1 MGSKKSKSVNQ
12 LQATISKMEVALNTI
27 ANAVVFLG
35 ENHQIEWY
43 NSAFTNLIGATS
55 SIIGNNFCELFPLK
69 QAGKALTFDAYPDLK
84 IINREYETTEYEF
97 VKGDRKLNLKISGN
111 FVEVSKHTSSAIL
124 VIEDV
129 TPQNKS
135 INQEQ
140 EQQEYLSLL
149 KATLESTA
157 DGILVV
163 NRSRNAPIYN
173 QKFLQMWGMPEE
185 LLFPGKEDERLQFLA
200 QQTKDPEEFVA
211 KIWDLFLNRPEAI
224 VLDLVEFK
232 DGRIFERYSQPQWK
246 DREIIGRVW
255 SFRDITEQ
263 KKIEER
269 LRFSQFALDQISDNV
284 ACCDQEGKIYY
295 VNQASC
301 RLVGFSRE
309 ELLGL
314 TVHDL
319 DPNYP
324 KEVWPEHWREL
335 KEKGTL
341 TFETLMRSKTG
352 ELIPIEVSAYYLEFD
367 GKELDFSFS
376 KNITER
382 KQAEEALRRSELRFR
397 RLFENSQVGIV
408 LTRIEDGLILDA
420 NQKFLELTGYS
431 SPDRVIKKKYTTD
444 FYIHQ
449 SDRQTAVN
457 QVLQNGQINNYE
469 VQFRRCDGTT
479 LWLLCSVRLNVE
491 ENCLEGVVTDIT
503 DRKQSEEALRR
514 SELKY
519 RHIFENSLVG
529 IGRSRLS
536 DGLFIDANQP
546 CAEII
551 GYQSAQ
557 ELIGKRRAGEFHVNP
572 NDRTWMISQ
581 MEQNGELRNFEIQLY
596 RQDGGISWGLFSA
609 RINAEESCLEFM
621 IVDISDRKRLEEEVK
636 QSQQFLNSIINN
648 IPLGLFAKDVNNDF
662 RYVLINKNS
671 EKILGFSKEQ
681 GLGLNDYELIP
692 QASADFFRQQDL
704 TVVEQGTLLEV
715 PEMEIATANQEKILS
730 RILKFPLF
738 DSQNRITH
746 LLCISEDI
754 TDRKHREQA
763 LRLIVEG
770 TAAKTGDEFFNTCV
784 RYLASVLRVR
794 YSLVTEFA
802 NETKTKVRTLAIWTE
817 NRLGE
822 NFEYNLQ
829 GTPCESI
836 LSGRTCYYPENLPKL
851 FPKDGD
857 LVTIS
862 AESYLGIPLTN
873 SSGEI
878 LGHLA
883 VMDVKPMTNDPGRE
897 LILRIFAART
907 GAELERKQAE
917 EALESRAKRESLVSC
932 ISRQFIDQELN
943 TALNFTL
950 KAIAHFLGVER
961 SCIFELSEDQKQISL
976 IGEWCAQGIQPL
988 ANYLRLS
995 NPNTLPWFSSNIFH
1009 GELIQVSSIS
1019 DLPPEATAE
1028 RAMLQTQSIKS
1039 LIVAPLIHSSKVIGF
1054 LGADVVKF
1062 TKNWSEDD
1070 ISLLKLVGE
1079 ITAIGIARH
1088 KAEEALRVAKE
1099 AAEAANTAKSTFL
1112 ANMSHELRTP
1122 LNAILGF
1129 AQLMERDAALTARQ
1143 KASLATINRSGEHL
1157 LTLIND
1163 VLEMSKIEAGR
1174 TVLHSI
1180 PFDLHRL
1187 LQTLQEMFQA
1197 RAEAKQLSLEFDI
1210 ATNLPQYVFTDEGK
1224 LRQVLINLLS
1234 NAVKFTETGKVSL
1247 RASANPINQ
1256 ELSERNKHDQI
1267 TLYFEVQDTGRGIA
1281 PEEID
1286 NLFQPFVQ
1294 TTSGAQAREGTGL
1307 GLTISRQFTRLMGG
1321 DIYVKSIL
1329 GVGSTFSFD
1338 IKIALAES
1346 SEVAPL
1352 STNRRVLKIAPN
1364 QPNYRILVVDD
1375 RSENRDI
1382 IAQLLGSIGFEVR
1395 TANNGQEAIACWENW
1410 QPHLIW
1416 MDMRMP
1422 IMDGYEATRQIRN
1435 KANNSSI
1442 FTKIIALTASAFEE
1456 QRTTIITAG
1465 CDDLVSKPFREQVIF
1480 DKLTEHIGVR
1490 FIYAEESENQKAE
1503 ETVVSGKDLKPSDLS
1518 VMPSEWLA
1526 ELHQASL
1533 EVDAEKINQ
1542 LITQIPPSHQLLIE
1556 GLTDL
1561 VRRFCFDEIYE
1572 LTEN

>member
-1 MGSKKSKSVNQ
+1 MGNRKSKSGNQ
-12 LQATISKMEVALNTI
+12 LQATISKMEVALNAI
-27 ANAVVFLG
+27 ADAVVFLDQ
-35 ENHQIEWY
+35 NHQIEWC
-43 NSAFTNLIGATS
+43 NSAFTRLIKAS
-55 SIIGNNFCELFPLK
+55 ASIVGSNFCELLPLQ
-69 QAGKALTFDAYPDLK
+69 QAENPLTSDAYPDRK
-84 IINREYETTEYEF
+84 IINGEYETTVYEF
-97 VKGDRKLNLKISGN
+97 IQNDNKLNLKISGN
-111 FVEVSKHTSSAIL
+111 LVEVSNNIPAVIL

-129 TPQNKS
+129 TPQTQS
-135 INQEQ
+135 TNQSQ

-149 KATLESTA
+149 QATLESTA

-185 LLFPGKEDERLQFLA
+185 LLLPGREDERLQFLA
-200 QQTKDPEEFVA
+200 QQTKDPEDFIA
-211 KIWDLFLNRPEAI
+211 KIWDLFINHPEA
-224 VLDLVEFK
+224 VALDFVEFK
-232 DGRIFERYSQPQWK
+232 DDRIFERYSQPQWK
-246 DREIIGRVW
+246 DQEIIGRVW

-263 KKIEER
+263 KKTEER

-284 ACCDQEGKIYY
+284 GCCDEEGRIYY

-301 RLVGFSRE
+301 RLLGFPRE

-314 TVHDL
+314 TVHDI

-324 KEVWPEHWREL
+324 KEIWPEHWQEL
-335 KEKGTL
+335 KEKGSL
-341 TFETLMRSKTG
+341 TFESIIRSKTG
-352 ELIPIEVSAYYLEFD
+352 DLIPIEVSAYYLEFD
-367 GKELDFSFS
+367 GKGLDFSFS

-382 KQAEEALRRSELRFR
+382 KQAEAALRRSELRFR
-397 RLFENSQVGIV
+397 RLFENSQVGIL

-420 NQKFLELTGYS
+420 NQKFIELTGYD
-431 SPDRVIKKKYTTD
+431 SPDQVIKKKYTRD
-444 FYIHQ
+444 FYIHEG
-449 SDRQTAVN
+449 DRQFAVN
-457 QVLQNGQINNYE
+457 QVLQNGQLHNYE
-469 VQFRRCDGTT
+469 VQFRRRDGTI

-536 DGLFIDANQP
+536 DGLFLDANQP

-551 GYQSAQ
+551 GYKSAK
-557 ELIGKRRAGEFHVNP
+557 ELIGKRRAGEFHVNS

-596 RQDGGISWGLFSA
+596 RQDGGTSWGLFSA

-636 QSQQFLNSIINN
+636 QSQQFLDTIINN
-648 IPLGLFAKDVNNDF
+648 IPLGLFAKDNNNDF
-662 RYVLINKNS
+662 RYVLINKNA
-671 EKILGFSKEQ
+671 EKILGFTKEQ
-681 GLGLNDYELIP
+681 GLGFNDHELIP
-692 QASADFFRQQDL
+692 QKSADFFRQQDL
-704 TVVEQGTLLEV
+704 TVVEQGTLLED
-715 PEMEIATANQEKILS
+715 PEMEITTANQEKILS

-770 TAAKTGDEFFNTCV
+770 TAAKTGDEFFNSCV

-794 YSLVTEFA
+794 YSLVTQFT
-802 NETKTKVRTLAIWTE
+802 NETKTKVRTLAIWAE
-817 NRLGE
+817 NRLKE
-822 NFEYNLQ
+822 NFEYNWR

-836 LSGRTCYYPENLPKL
+836 LLGQTCYYPQNIQKL
-851 FPKDGD
+851 FPNDRD
-857 LVTIS
+857 LATIA

-883 VMDVKPMTNDPGRE
+883 VMDVKPMENDPGRE
-897 LILRIFAART
+897 LILRIFAARA

-917 EALESRAKRESLVSC
+917 EAIESRAKRESLVSC
-932 ISRQFIDQELN
+932 ISRQFIDQDVN

-950 KAIAHFLGVER
+950 KAIAKFLEVER
-961 SCIFELSEDQKQISL
+961 SCIFELSENQKQIFL
-976 IGEWCAQGIQPL
+976 IGEWYAEGIQPL
-988 ANYLRLS
+988 ASYLRSS
-995 NPNTLPWFSSNIFH
+995 NPNTLPWFSSKIFH
-1009 GELIQVSSIS
+1009 GQVIQISSIS

-1028 RAMLQTQSIKS
+1028 KAMLQTQLIQS
-1039 LIVAPLIHSSKVIGF
+1039 LIVAPLVHSSKVIGF
-1054 LGADVVKF
+1054 LGADVVNYA
-1062 TKNWSEDD
+1062 KNWSEDD

-1099 AAEAANTAKSTFL
+1099 AAEAANNAKSTFL

-1174 TVLHSI
+1174 TVLNSLA
-1180 PFDLHRL
+1180 FDLHRL
-1187 LQTLQEMFQA
+1187 LQTLQQMFLV
-1197 RAEAKQLSLEFDI
+1197 RAEAKQLSLQFDI
-1210 ATNLPQYVFTDEGK
+1210 AENLPQYVFTDEGK
-1224 LRQVLINLLS
+1224 LRQVLLNLLS
-1234 NAVKFTETGKVSL
+1234 NAVKFTEKGEVTL
-1247 RASANPINQ
+1247 RASANLTNQ
-1256 ELSERNKHDQI
+1256 ELSTKNNPEQI
-1267 TLYFEVQDTGRGIA
+1267 TVYFEVQDTGRGIA
-1281 PEEID
+1281 PEEIES
-1286 NLFQPFVQ
+1286 LFQPFVQ
-1294 TTSGAQAREGTGL
+1294 TTSGTQAREGTGL
-1307 GLTISRQFTRLMGG
+1307 GLTISRQFIRLMGG
-1321 DIYVKSIL
+1321 DIQVNSIL
-1329 GVGSTFSFD
+1329 GVGSIFSFD
-1338 IKIALAES
+1338 IKITLAEP

-1352 STNRRVLKIAPN
+1352 LTNRRVLKIAPN

-1375 RSENRDI
+1375 RAENRDI
-1382 IAQLLGSIGFEVR
+1382 IAQLLGSIGFEIR
-1395 TANNGQEAIACWENW
+1395 TANNGQEAIATWENW

-1422 IMDGYEATRQIRN
+1422 IMDGYEATRQIRK
-1435 KANNSSI
+1435 KANI
-1442 FTKIIALTASAFEE
+1442 TTTFTKIIALTASAFEE
-1456 QRTTIITAG
+1456 QRTTILAAG
-1465 CDDLVSKPFREQVIF
+1465 CDDFVSKPFREQVIF

-1490 FIYAEESENQKAE
+1490 FIYAEESEDQTPE
-1503 ETVVSGKDLKPSDLS
+1503 ETISGKDLKPSDLS
-1518 VMPSEWLA
+1518 VMPSEWLT

-1542 LITQIPPSHQLLIE
+1542 LITQIPSSHQLLIE

>member
-1 MGSKKSKSVNQ
+1 MGGKKSKSVNQ
-12 LQATISKMEVALNTI
+12 LQATISKMEVALNAI
-27 ANAVVFLG
+27 ADAVVFLG
-35 ENHQIEWY
+35 KNHQIQWC
-43 NSAFTNLIGATS
+43 NSAFTRLIKASS
-55 SIIGNNFCELFPLK
+55 SIVGSNFCELLPLEK
-69 QAGKALTFDAYPDLK
+69 GETPLSSDAYPHLK
-84 IINREYETTEYEF
+84 IINGEYEATVYEF
-97 VKGDRKLNLKISGN
+97 LQGDNKLNLKISGN
-111 FVEVSKHTSSAIL
+111 LVEVSNKIPAVIL

-129 TPQNKS
+129 TPPTQS
-135 INQEQ
+135 SNQSQ

-149 KATLESTA
+149 QATLESTA

-173 QKFLQMWGMPEE
+173 QKFLQMWGMSEE
-185 LLFPGKEDERLQFLA
+185 LLFPGREDERLQFLA
-200 QQTKDPEEFVA
+200 QQTKDPEDFIA
-211 KIWDLFLNRPEAI
+211 KVWDLFINHPEAI
-224 VLDLVEFK
+224 VLDFVEFK

-263 KKIEER
+263 KKTEER

-284 ACCDQEGKIYY
+284 GCCDEEGKIYY

-301 RLVGFSRE
+301 RLLGFPRE

-314 TVHDL
+314 TVHDI

-324 KEVWPEHWREL
+324 KEVWPEHWQEL
-335 KEKGTL
+335 KEKGNL
-341 TFETLMRSKTG
+341 TFETTILSKTG
-352 ELIPIEVSAYYLEFD
+352 EIIPVEVSAYYLEFD
-367 GKELDFSFS
+367 GKGLDFSLS
-376 KNITER
+376 RNITER
-382 KQAEEALRRSELRFR
+382 KQAEAALRRSELRFR

-420 NQKFLELTGYS
+420 NQKFIELTGYS

-449 SDRQTAVN
+449 GDRQTAVDR
-457 QVLQNGQINNYE
+457 VLKHGQLHNYE
-469 VQFRRCDGTT
+469 VQFRRRDGTL

-491 ENCLEGVVTDIT
+491 ENCLEGVVTDIS

-514 SELKY
+514 SEIKY

-536 DGLFIDANQP
+536 DGLFLDANQP

-551 GYQSAQ
+551 GYKSAK

-572 NDRTWMISQ
+572 NDRSWMISQ
-581 MEQNGELRNFEIQLY
+581 MEQNGEIRNFEIQLY

-609 RINAEESCLEFM
+609 RINPEESCLEFM

-636 QSQQFLNSIINN
+636 QSQQFLDTIINN
-648 IPLGLFAKDVNNDF
+648 IPLGLFAKDNNNDF
-662 RYVLINKNS
+662 RYVLINKNA
-671 EKILGFSKEQ
+671 EKILGFTKEQ
-681 GLGLNDYELIP
+681 ALGLNDHELIP
-692 QASADFFRQQDL
+692 QESADFFRQQDL

-715 PEMEIATANQEKILS
+715 PEMEINTANQEKILS

-770 TAAKTGDEFFNTCV
+770 TAAKTGDEFFNSCV

-802 NETKTKVRTLAIWTE
+802 NETKTRVRTLAIWTE
-817 NRLGE
+817 NKLGE
-822 NFEYNLQ
+822 NFEYNLC
-829 GTPCESI
+829 GTPCETI
-836 LSGRTCYYPENLPKL
+836 LLGQTCYYPENIQDL
-851 FPKDGD
+851 FPGD
-857 LVTIS
+857 RDLTTIG

-873 SSGEI
+873 SLGEI

-883 VMDVKPMTNDPGRE
+883 VMDVKTMENDPGRE
-897 LILRIFAART
+897 LILRIFAARA

-917 EALESRAKRESLVSC
+917 EALERRARRESLVSC
-932 ISRQFIDQELN
+932 ISRQFIDQDVN
-943 TALNFTL
+943 TALKFTL
-950 KAIAHFLGVER
+950 EAIAKFLEVER

-976 IGEWCAQGIQPL
+976 IDEWRAERITPL
-988 ANYLRLS
+988 ANYLRIA
-995 NPNTLPWFSSNIFH
+995 NPNTLPWFSQKIFH
-1009 GELIQVSSIS
+1009 GQIVHISSIS
-1019 DLPPEATAE
+1019 ELPTEATAE
-1028 RAMLQTQSIKS
+1028 RTMLQSQAIKS
-1039 LIVAPLIHSSKVIGF
+1039 LIIAPLIHSSKVIGF
-1054 LGADVVKF
+1054 IGADVVNFAKI
-1062 TKNWSEDD
+1062 WSADD
-1070 ISLLKLVGE
+1070 ISLLRLVGE

-1088 KAEEALRVAKE
+1088 QAEEALRVAKE

-1180 PFDLHRL
+1180 PFDLHQL
-1187 LQTLQEMFQA
+1187 LQTLQEMFQV
-1197 RAEAKQLSLEFDI
+1197 RAEAKQLSLQFDI
-1210 ATNLPQYVFTDEGK
+1210 ATDLPQYVFTDEGK

-1234 NAVKFTETGKVSL
+1234 NAVKFTETGEVTL
-1247 RASANPINQ
+1247 RASANTINQ
-1256 ELSERNKHDQI
+1256 EEI
-1267 TLYFEVQDTGRGIA
+1267 TLYFEVQDTGRGIS

-1294 TTSGAQAREGTGL
+1294 TASGTQAREGTGL
-1307 GLTISRQFTRLMGG
+1307 GLTISRQFIRLMGG
-1321 DIYVKSIL
+1321 DIQVNSIL
-1329 GVGSTFSFD
+1329 GVGSTFSFN
-1338 IKIALAES
+1338 IQITLADS

-1352 STNRRVLKIAPN
+1352 LSNRRVLKIAPN
-1364 QPNYRILVVDD
+1364 QITYRILVVDD

-1382 IAQLLGSIGFEVR
+1382 IAQLLGSVGLEVR
-1395 TANNGQEAIACWENW
+1395 TANNGLEAIATWENW

-1422 IMDGYEATRQIRN
+1422 IMDGYEATRQIRK
-1435 KANNSSI
+1435 KANNNSP
-1442 FTKIIALTASAFEE
+1442 FPKIIALTASAFEE
-1456 QRTTIITAG
+1456 QRTTILAAG

-1490 FIYAEESENQKAE
+1490 FIYAEESEAQNPE
-1503 ETVVSGKDLKPSDLS
+1503 ETVGSGRDLKSSDLLI
-1518 VMPSEWLA
+1518 MPSEWIA

-1533 EVDAEKINQ
+1533 EVDSEKINQ
-1542 LITQIPPSHQLLIE
+1542 LISQIPSSHQLLID

>member
-1 MGSKKSKSVNQ
+1 MGKRKSKSVNQ
-12 LQATISKMEVALNTI
+12 LQATISKMEVALNAI
-27 ANAVVFLG
+27 ADAVVFVG
-35 ENHQIEWY
+35 ENHQIEWC
-43 NSAFTNLIGATS
+43 NSAFTCLTGANSAIIGANLS
-55 SIIGNNFCELFPLK
+55 ELLPLQ
-69 QAGKALTFDAYPDLK
+69 QAGKLLSTDAYPNFK
-84 IINREYETTEYEF
+84 IINEEYETTVYQF
-97 VKGDRKLNLKISGN
+97 VQGNTKVNLKISGN
-111 FVEVSKHTSSAIL
+111 LVKITNDIPSVILAIENLNQSSKST
-124 VIEDV
+124 V
-129 TPQNKS
+129 
-135 INQEQ
+135 QEQ

-149 KATLESTA
+149 QATLESTA

-200 QQTKDPEEFVA
+200 QQTKDPEDFITKV
-211 KIWDLFLNRPEAI
+211 WDLFINHPEVV

-246 DREIIGRVW
+246 DQEIIGRVW

-263 KKIEER
+263 KKTEER

-284 ACCDQEGKIYY
+284 ACCDREGKIYY

-324 KEVWPEHWREL
+324 KEIWPEHWREL

-341 TFETLMRSKTG
+341 TFETMMRSKTG
-352 ELIPIEVSAYYLEFD
+352 DLIPIEVSAYYLEFD

-382 KQAEEALRRSELRFR
+382 KEAEAALRRSELRFR

-420 NQKFLELTGYS
+420 NQKFIELTGYT
-431 SPDRVIKKKYTTD
+431 SPEQVIKKKYTTD

-449 SDRQTAVN
+449 GDRQWAVN
-457 QVLQNGQINNYE
+457 QVLQNGQLHNYE
-469 VQFRRCDGTT
+469 VQFRRQDGTL

-491 ENCLEGVVTDIT
+491 ENCLEGVVTDIS
-503 DRKQSEEALRR
+503 DRKLSEEALRR

-536 DGLFIDANQP
+536 DGLFLDANQP

-551 GYQSAQ
+551 GYQSAK

-572 NDRTWMISQ
+572 NDRSWMISQ
-581 MEQNGELRNFEIQLY
+581 MEQYGEIRNFEIQLY

-609 RINAEESCLEFM
+609 RINTEESCLEFM

-636 QSQQFLNSIINN
+636 QSQQFLDTIINN
-648 IPLGLFAKDVNNDF
+648 IPLGLFAKDINNDF
-662 RYVLINKNS
+662 RYVLINKNA
-671 EKILGFSKEQ
+671 EKLLGASKEQ
-681 GLGLNDYELIP
+681 ALGLNDYELIS
-692 QASADFFRQQDL
+692 QELAEFIHEKDL
-704 TVVEQGTLLEV
+704 TVVEQGTLLEI
-715 PEMEIATANQEKILS
+715 PEIEVTPPNQETILT

-754 TDRKHREQA
+754 TERKHREQA

-770 TAAKTGDEFFNTCV
+770 TAAKTGDEFFNSCV

-794 YSLVTEFA
+794 YSLVSEFA
-802 NETKTKVRTLAIWTE
+802 NETKTRVRTLAIWAE
-817 NRLGE
+817 NKLGE
-822 NFEYNLQ
+822 NFEYNLR

-836 LSGRTCYYPENLPKL
+836 LLGQTCYYPQNIQSL
-851 FPKDGD
+851 FPGD
-857 LVTIS
+857 RDLATIG

-873 SSGEI
+873 SSGET

-883 VMDVKPMTNDPGRE
+883 VMDVKPMENDPGRE
-897 LILRIFAART
+897 LILRIFAARA

-917 EALESRAKRESLVSC
+917 EALERRARRESLVSC
-932 ISRQFIDQELN
+932 ISRQFIDQDVS

-950 KAIAHFLGVER
+950 KAIGQFLEVER
-961 SCIFELSEDQKQISL
+961 TCIFELSEDQKQIS
-976 IGEWCAQGIQPL
+976 IIDEWCAEGIQPL
-988 ANYLRLS
+988 ANYLRVA
-995 NPNTLPWFSSNIFH
+995 NPNILPWFSHNIFH
-1009 GELIQVSSIS
+1009 GQIITISSIS
-1019 DLPPEATAE
+1019 ELPPEATAE
-1028 RAMLQTQSIKS
+1028 RTMLQFQSIQS
-1039 LIVAPLIHSSKVIGF
+1039 LIIAPLIHSSKVIGF

-1062 TKNWSEDD
+1062 AKNWSQDD
-1070 ISLLKLVGE
+1070 ISLLKLIGE
-1079 ITAIGIARH
+1079 IIAIGIARH
-1088 KAEEALRVAKE
+1088 QAEEALRVAKE
-1099 AAEAANTAKSTFL
+1099 AAEAANNAKSAFL

-1129 AQLMERDAALTARQ
+1129 AQLMERDTALTARQ

-1163 VLEMSKIEAGR
+1163 VLEMSKIEAGK
-1174 TVLHSI
+1174 TVLNSI

-1187 LQTLQEMFQA
+1187 LQTLQGMFQV
-1197 RAEAKQLSLEFDI
+1197 RAEAKQLSLKFDL
-1210 ATNLPQYVFTDEGK
+1210 AADLPQYIFTDEGK
-1224 LRQVLINLLS
+1224 VRQVLINLLS
-1234 NAVKFTETGKVSL
+1234 NAVKFTETGEVTL
-1247 RASANPINQ
+1247 RALTKYRNQ
-1256 ELSERNKHDQI
+1256 EEI

-1294 TTSGAQAREGTGL
+1294 TSSGTQAREGTGL
-1307 GLTISRQFTRLMGG
+1307 GLTISRQFIRLMGG
-1321 DIYVKSIL
+1321 DIQVNSIL
-1329 GVGSTFSFD
+1329 GAGSTFSFE
-1338 IKIALAES
+1338 IQVTLAKS
-1346 SEVAPL
+1346 SEVSPL
-1352 STNRRVLKIAPN
+1352 LTNRRVLKIAPN
-1364 QPNYRILVVDD
+1364 QITYRILVVDD

-1382 IAQLLGSIGFEVR
+1382 IAQLLGSIGLEVR
-1395 TANNGQEAIACWENW
+1395 TANNGLEAIATWENW

-1422 IMDGYEATRQIRN
+1422 IMDGYEATRQIRR
-1435 KANNSSI
+1435 KANHNSA
-1442 FTKIIALTASAFEE
+1442 FPKIIALTASAFEE
-1456 QRTTIITAG
+1456 QRTTILTAG

-1490 FIYAEESENQKAE
+1490 FIYAEESDNQNPE
-1503 ETVVSGKDLKPSDLS
+1503 ETVGSGKNLKPSDLS
-1518 VMPSEWLA
+1518 VMPTEWIA
-1526 ELHQASL
+1526 EMHQASL
-1533 EVDAEKINQ
+1533 EVDGEKITQ
-1542 LITQIPPSHQLLIE
+1542 LITQIPPSYQFLAE
-1556 GLTDL
+1556 GLADL
-1561 VRRFCFDEIYE
+1561 VYRFCFDEIYE

>member
-1 MGSKKSKSVNQ
+1 MGSKKSKSVNR
-12 LQATISKMEVALNTI
+12 LQATVSKMEVALNAI

-35 ENHQIEWY
+35 ENHQVEWC
-43 NSAFTNLIGATS
+43 NSAFTRLIKAS
-55 SIIGNNFCELFPLK
+55 SSVIGSNFCELLPLN
-69 QAGKALTFDAYPDLK
+69 QGGKSLSSNAYPDLK
-84 IINREYETTEYEF
+84 TRNGKYETTVYQF
-97 VKGDRKLNLKISGN
+97 RQGNNNLNLKISADL
-111 FVEVSKHTSSAIL
+111 VEASNNIPTVIL

-129 TPQNKS
+129 TCLTKS
-135 INQEQ
+135 TNQEK

-149 KATLESTA
+149 QATLESTA

-173 QKFLQMWGMPEE
+173 QKFLQLWGIPEE
-185 LLFPGKEDERLQFLA
+185 LLLPGKEDERLQFLA
-200 QQTKDPEEFVA
+200 QQTKNPEDFIA
-211 KIWDLFLNRPEAI
+211 KIWDLFINHPEAV

-246 DREIIGRVW
+246 DQEIIGRVW

-263 KKIEER
+263 KKTEER

-284 ACCDQEGKIYY
+284 ACCDREGKIYY
-295 VNQASC
+295 VNQAAC

-309 ELLGL
+309 ELMGL

-324 KEVWPEHWREL
+324 KEAWPEHWREL

-341 TFETLMRSKTG
+341 TFETMMRSKTG
-352 ELIPIEVSAYYLEFD
+352 NLTPIEVSAYYLEFD
-367 GKELDFSFS
+367 GKGLDFSFS
-376 KNITER
+376 RNIAER
-382 KQAEEALRRSELRFR
+382 KQAEEALRRSELKFR
-397 RLFENSQVGIV
+397 RLFENSLVGIV

-420 NQKFLELTGYS
+420 NQKFIELTGYS
-431 SPDRVIKKKYTTD
+431 SLDQVIKKKYTTD

-449 SDRQTAVN
+449 GDRQTAVN
-457 QVLQNGQINNYE
+457 QVLQNGELHNYE
-469 VQFRRCDGTT
+469 VQFRRRDGTIF
-479 LWLLCSVRLNVE
+479 WLLCSVRLNVE
-491 ENCLEGVVTDIT
+491 ENCLEGVVTDIS

-536 DGLFIDANQP
+536 DGLFLDANQP

-551 GYQSAQ
+551 GYKSAE

-572 NDRTWMISQ
+572 NDRHWMISQ

-636 QSQQFLNSIINN
+636 QSQQFLDTIINN
-648 IPLGLFAKDVNNDF
+648 IPLGLFAKDINNDF
-662 RYVLINKNS
+662 RYVLINKNA
-671 EKILGFSKEQ
+671 EKILGAPKERAI
-681 GLGLNDYELIP
+681 GLNDYELIP
-692 QASADFFRQQDL
+692 QASADFIRQKDL
-704 TVVEQGTLLEV
+704 TVVEQGTLLEI
-715 PEMEIATANQEKILS
+715 PEMEVPTANQEKILI
-730 RILKFPLF
+730 RLLKFPLF
-738 DSQNRITH
+738 DSQKRITH
-746 LLCISEDI
+746 LLCVSEDI

-770 TAAKTGDEFFNTCV
+770 TAAKTGDEFFNSCV

-817 NRLGE
+817 NKLEE
-822 NFEYNLQ
+822 NFEYDLC

-836 LSGRTCYYPENLPKL
+836 LLGQTCYYPENIQTL
-851 FPKDGD
+851 FPGD
-857 LVTIS
+857 RDLAGIG

-873 SSGEI
+873 SLGEI

-883 VMDVKPMTNDPGRE
+883 VMDIKPMENDPGRE
-897 LILRIFAART
+897 LILRIFAARA

-917 EALESRAKRESLVSC
+917 EAIERRARRESLVSC
-932 ISRQFIDQELN
+932 ISRQFIDQDVN

-950 KAIAHFLGVER
+950 KAIAQFLQVER

-976 IGEWCAQGIQPL
+976 IGEWRAERIKPL
-988 ANYLRLS
+988 ANYLRIS
-995 NPNTLPWFSSNIFH
+995 NPNTLPWFSQKIFH
-1009 GELIQVSSIS
+1009 GQIVQITSIY

-1028 RAMLQTQSIKS
+1028 RAMLQSQSIQS
-1039 LIVAPLIHSSKVIGF
+1039 LVIAPLIHSSKVIGF
-1054 LGADVVKF
+1054 IGADVVNFAKI
-1062 TKNWSEDD
+1062 WSEDD
-1070 ISLLKLVGE
+1070 VSLLKLVGE

-1088 KAEEALRVAKE
+1088 QAEEALRVAKE
-1099 AAEAANTAKSTFL
+1099 AAETANTAKSTFL

-1129 AQLMERDAALTARQ
+1129 AQLMERDVALTSRQ

-1180 PFDLHRL
+1180 PFDLHQL
-1187 LQTLQEMFQA
+1187 LQTLEQMFQV
-1197 RAEAKQLSLEFDI
+1197 RAEAKQLALQFDI

-1234 NAVKFTETGKVSL
+1234 NAVKFTETGEVAL
-1247 RASANPINQ
+1247 RASASTINQ
-1256 ELSERNKHDQI
+1256 EQI
-1267 TLYFEVQDTGRGIA
+1267 TLDFEVQDTGKGIA

-1294 TTSGAQAREGTGL
+1294 TSSGTQAREGTGL
-1307 GLTISRQFTRLMGG
+1307 GLTISRQFIRLMGG
-1321 DIYVKSIL
+1321 DIQVNSVL

-1338 IKIALAES
+1338 IQIILAKP
-1346 SEVAPL
+1346 SEVTPL
-1352 STNRRVLKIAPN
+1352 LTNRRVLKIAPN
-1364 QPNYRILVVDD
+1364 QITYRILVVDD

-1382 IAQLLGSIGFEVR
+1382 ITQLLGSVGLEVR
-1395 TANNGQEAIACWENW
+1395 TANNGQEAIATWESW

-1422 IMDGYEATRQIRN
+1422 IMDGYEATRQIRK
-1435 KANNSSI
+1435 KASNNSA
-1442 FTKIIALTASAFEE
+1442 FPKIIALTASAFEE
-1456 QRTTIITAG
+1456 QRASILAAG

-1490 FIYAEESENQKAE
+1490 FIYAEESENQNSE
-1503 ETVVSGKDLKPSDLS
+1503 QTVGSGKDLKPSDLS
-1518 VMPSEWLA
+1518 IMPSEWIA

-1533 EVDAEKINQ
+1533 EVDGEKINQ
-1542 LITQIPPSHQLLIE
+1542 LITQIPSSHQFLAE

-1561 VRRFCFDEIYE
+1561 VYRFCFDEIYE

>member
-1 MGSKKSKSVNQ
+1 MGNKKSKSVSE
-12 LQATISKMEVALNTI
+12 LQATIHKMEVALNAI
-27 ANAVVFLG
+27 ADAVVFLG
-35 ENHQIEWY
+35 ENHKIEWC
-43 NSAFTNLIGATS
+43 NSAFTQLIETSS
-55 SIIGNNFCELFPLK
+55 SIIGANFCELLPLQ
-69 QAGKALTFDAYPDLK
+69 QAEKPLSHDAYPNFK
-84 IINREYETTEYEF
+84 IINEKYETTEYQF
-97 VKGDRKLNLKISGN
+97 VKGDNKLNLKISGN
-111 FVEVSKHTSSAIL
+111 AVETNNNISAVIL
-124 VIEDV
+124 VIEIIK
-129 TPQNKS
+129 PQNTAT
-135 INQEQ
+135 IQEQ
-140 EQQEYLSLL
+140 KQQEYLSLL
-149 KATLESTA
+149 QATLESTA

-163 NRSRNAPIYN
+163 NLARNAPIYN
-173 QKFLQMWGMPEE
+173 QKFLQMWGMPEN
-185 LLFPGKEDERLQFLA
+185 LLLPGKEDERLQFLA
-200 QQTKDPEEFVA
+200 QQTKDPEDFLTKV
-211 KIWDLFLNRPEAI
+211 WDLFINHPEVV

-246 DREIIGRVW
+246 GEEIIGRVW

-263 KKIEER
+263 KKTEER

-284 ACCDQEGKIYY
+284 ACCDRDGKIYY

-324 KEVWPEHWREL
+324 KELWPEHWREL

-341 TFETLMRSKTG
+341 TFETMMRSKTG
-352 ELIPIEVSAYYLEFD
+352 EFIPIEVSAYYLEFD

-376 KNITER
+376 KNIIER
-382 KQAEEALRRSELRFR
+382 KQAEAALRRSELRFR

-420 NQKFLELTGYS
+420 NQKFIELTGYI
-431 SPDRVIKKKYTTD
+431 SPDEVIKKKYTTD
-444 FYIHQ
+444 FYIHEG
-449 SDRQTAVN
+449 DRQLAVDR
-457 QVLQNGQINNYE
+457 VLQNGQLHNYE
-469 VQFRRCDGTT
+469 VQFRRRDGTL

-503 DRKQSEEALRR
+503 DRKKSEEALRL
-514 SELKY
+514 SEIKY

-536 DGLFIDANQP
+536 DGLFLDANQP

-551 GYQSAQ
+551 GYKSAK

-572 NDRTWMISQ
+572 NDRSWMISQ
-581 MEQNGELRNFEIQLY
+581 MEQYGEIRNFEIQLY

-609 RINAEESCLEFM
+609 RINVEESCSEFM

-636 QSQQFLNSIINN
+636 KSQQFLDTIINN
-648 IPLGLFAKDVNNDF
+648 IPLGLFAKDNNNDF
-662 RYVLINKNS
+662 RYVLINKNA

-681 GLGLNDYELIP
+681 ALGLNDHELIS
-692 QASADFFRQQDL
+692 QESADFFRQQDL
-704 TVVEQGTLLEV
+704 TVVEQGTLLEI
-715 PEMEIATANQEKILS
+715 PEMEISTANQEKILI
-730 RILKFPLF
+730 RVLKFPLF
-738 DSQNRITH
+738 DSQKRITH

-770 TAAKTGDEFFNTCV
+770 TAATTGDEFFNSCV

-794 YSLVTEFA
+794 YSLVTEFI
-802 NETKTKVRTLAIWTE
+802 NRTKTKVRTLAIWTGD
-817 NRLGE
+817 RLGE
-822 NFEYNLQ
+822 NFEYDLQ

-836 LSGRTCYYPENLPKL
+836 LLGQTCYYPTNIQNL
-851 FPKDGD
+851 FPGD
-857 LVTIS
+857 RDLAKID
-862 AESYLGIPLTN
+862 AESYLGIPLIN

-883 VMDVKPMTNDPGRE
+883 VMDVKPMENDPGRE
-897 LILRIFAART
+897 LILRIFAARA

-917 EALESRAKRESLVSC
+917 EALEKRARRESLVSC
-932 ISRQFIDQELN
+932 ISRQFIDQDVN

-961 SCIFELSEDQKQISL
+961 SCIFELSADQKQISM
-976 IGEWCAQGIQPL
+976 IGEWYAEGIQPL
-988 ANYLRLS
+988 ANYLRIS
-995 NPNTLPWFSSNIFH
+995 NFNTLPWFSHKIFH
-1009 GELIQVSSIS
+1009 GQVIQISSIS

-1028 RAMLQTQSIKS
+1028 RTMLQLQTIQS
-1039 LIVAPLIHSSKVIGF
+1039 LIIAPLIHSSKVIGF
-1054 LGADVVKF
+1054 IGADVVNF
-1062 TKNWSEDD
+1062 AKNWSEDD

-1099 AAEAANTAKSTFL
+1099 AAEAANNAKSTFL

-1129 AQLMERDAALTARQ
+1129 AQLMERDSAITARQ
-1143 KASLATINRSGEHL
+1143 KSSLATINRSGEHL

-1174 TVLHSI
+1174 TVLNSI

-1187 LQTLQEMFQA
+1187 LQTLQGMFQV
-1197 RAEAKQLSLEFDI
+1197 RAEVKQLSLQFEL
-1210 ATNLPQYVFTDEGK
+1210 ATDLPQYIFTDEGK

-1234 NAVKFTETGKVSL
+1234 NAVKFTETGEVTL
-1247 RASANPINQ
+1247 RALTKYRTQ
-1256 ELSERNKHDQI
+1256 EEI
-1267 TLYFEVQDTGRGIA
+1267 TLYFEVKDTGRGIA

-1294 TTSGAQAREGTGL
+1294 TSSGTQAREGTGL
-1307 GLTISRQFTRLMGG
+1307 GLTISRQFIRLMGG
-1321 DIYVKSIL
+1321 DIQVNSIV
-1329 GVGSTFSFD
+1329 GTGSTFSFE
-1338 IKIALAES
+1338 IQVTLADS

-1352 STNRRVLKIAPN
+1352 LTSRRVLKIAPN
-1364 QPNYRILVVDD
+1364 QLTYRILVVDD

-1382 IAQLLGSIGFEVR
+1382 IAQLLGSVGLEVR
-1395 TANNGQEAIACWENW
+1395 TANNGLEAIATWESW

-1422 IMDGYEATRQIRN
+1422 IMDGYEATRKIRS
-1435 KANNSSI
+1435 KANNNSA
-1442 FTKIIALTASAFEE
+1442 FPKIIALTASAFEE
-1456 QRTTIITAG
+1456 QRTSILAAG

-1480 DKLTEHIGVR
+1480 DKLTEHIGIR
-1490 FIYAEESENQKAE
+1490 FIYAEESEKQNSE
-1503 ETVVSGKDLKPSDLS
+1503 EIVGSGKDLKPSDLS
-1518 VMPSEWLA
+1518 VMSSEWIA

-1533 EVDAEKINQ
+1533 EVDGQKISQ
-1542 LITQIPPSHQLLIE
+1542 LIAQIPSSHQVLAE

-1561 VRRFCFDEIYE
+1561 VYRFCFEEIYE